1 MLENRIKGEGKMSFS
16 EFDMSEIEKTQS
28 KYGKETKEKW
38 GNTKAYS
45 QSQIRT
51 SRYTNEDWEKINTQS
66 KKIFFGF
73 AKLVNEDPGSE
84 KAKELVIAWKNHIT
98 KYYYDCSD
106 EILNGLADMYIY
118 DKRFKNNIDKHGQGT
133 TQFLSDA
140 IKIYC
145 EQKINNGENG

>member
-1 MLENRIKGEGKMSFS
+1 
-16 EFDMSEIEKTQS
+16 
-28 KYGKETKEKW
+28 
-38 GNTKAYS
+38 
-45 QSQIRT
+45 
-51 SRYTNEDWEKINTQS
+51 
-66 KKIFFGF
+66 
-73 AKLVNEDPGSE
+73 
-84 KAKELVIAWKNHIT
+84 VIAWKNHIT